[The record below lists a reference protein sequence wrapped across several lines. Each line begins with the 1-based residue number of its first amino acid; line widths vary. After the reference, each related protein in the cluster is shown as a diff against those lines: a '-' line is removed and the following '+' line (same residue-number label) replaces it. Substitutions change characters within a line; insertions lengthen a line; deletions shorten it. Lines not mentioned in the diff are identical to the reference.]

1 MPMSQRSH
9 LLSASDLSK
18 LDILYYIHSADKMRD
33 SLKYSTNRLPQYPD
47 KTLITM
53 FYEPSTRTNCSFQAA
68 AFKLGMNVIA
78 LTEKASSS
86 EKGESLEDTI
96 QTLQYYGDAIVL
108 RHPAKGSA
116 HRASYV
122 SNIPIINGGDGNGE
136 HPTQALLD
144 IFTIYTELQQKG
156 IDLDTPE
163 REDITITFVG
173 DLKNSRTV
181 HSLIRL
187 LLHFPKL
194 QFVYVSPGKLEMP
207 EEIVRLV
214 HHEQNKSRSLN
225 DVIKK
230 TDILYMTRIQKERFE
245 NAEEYDMIMENAWLF
260 RLSRD
265 TMNRAKE
272 NMIVM
277 HPMPRLE
284 EIPVEIDKDDRA
296 AYFKQVENGLY
307 MRMALLDSIF
317 SQELF

>member
-1 MPMSQRSH
+1 
-9 LLSASDLSK
+9 
-18 LDILYYIHSADKMRD
+18 
-33 SLKYSTNRLPQYPD
+33 
-47 KTLITM
+47 
-53 FYEPSTRTNCSFQAA
+53 
-68 AFKLGMNVIA
+68 
-78 LTEKASSS
+78 
-86 EKGESLEDTI
+86 
-96 QTLQYYGDAIVL
+96 VL

-136 HPTQALLD
+136 HPTQSLLD
-144 IFTIYTELQQKG
+144 IFTIYTELRQKG
-156 IDLDTPE
+156 IDLDTPG

-194 QFVYVSPGKLEMP
+194 RFVYVSPGKLEMP
-207 EEIVRLV
+207 EEIVRMV

-245 NAEEYDMIMENAWLF
+245 NAEEYDIIMENAWLF

-307 MRMALLDSIF
+307 MRMALLDSILGQF
-317 SQELF
+317 LREERT